1 MDHAMLHG
9 VNLAGWL
16 VLEPWV
22 TPSLFASSG
31 AFDEE
36 GLEAALGHDRYV
48 EVVAGHRSAF
58 IGERDFRQIA
68 DRGYNAVR
76 IPVPWTVFGK
86 DGPMPGVDEGCIEYV
101 DRAFTWAEAAGLQV
115 LLVLAAMPGGD
126 DDPEALSNVIAMG
139 STLRD
144 PVIEVVARLAERYA
158 ERDCLIGIEPLDEP
172 VAQRRRGLSVT
183 PGVPMHMLRN
193 FYRDCYEAVRD
204 RAGDHPVVVFSCAGR
219 PDMWNLFMAQSR
231 YRNVWLDLHLYH
243 YNDVVDASGPS
254 GTRRLV
260 ERSSDAIA
268 RARRS
273 GLPVV
278 VGEWSSSLPVGAGTP
293 TPEGL
298 KAMERV
304 YAAAQIQAFR
314 DASGWFFQ
322 TWKTENKLSAW
333 DARVALSSFERGM
346 FD

>member
-1 MDHAMLHG
+1 
-9 VNLAGWL
+9 
-16 VLEPWV
+16 
-22 TPSLFASSG
+22 
-31 AFDEE
+31 
-36 GLEAALGHDRYV
+36 
-48 EVVAGHRSAF
+48 
-58 IGERDFRQIA
+58 
-68 DRGYNAVR
+68 
-76 IPVPWTVFGK
+76 
-86 DGPMPGVDEGCIEYV
+86 
-101 DRAFTWAEAAGLQV
+101 
-115 LLVLAAMPGGD
+115 
-126 DDPEALSNVIAMG
+126 
-139 STLRD
+139 
-144 PVIEVVARLAERYA
+144 
-158 ERDCLIGIEPLDEP
+158 
-172 VAQRRRGLSVT
+172 
-183 PGVPMHMLRN
+183 
-193 FYRDCYEAVRD
+193 
-204 RAGDHPVVVFSCAGR
+204 
-219 PDMWNLFMAQSR
+219 MWNLFMAQSR